1 MDIDID
7 FKTDF
12 DPLDYFKDGVRAS
25 RVDKG
30 ELRKHPAGVYLQS
43 IAQDPITKLSAIPF
57 EEAEELGYF
66 KIDFLHISLLDD
78 FESKEEI
85 RTLLELE
92 PDWSLLDE
100 QKNVEKLFQ
109 IKNQFDVVQIIN
121 PKSIEDLCDVVAIF
135 RPGKKHLLQHY
146 RANKEFIRKEL
157 FRTPDDPDKYYFKKS
172 HSLAYA
178 MNIVLQM
185 HLIKAGIL

>member
-7 FKTDF
+7 FKPNF
-12 DPLDYFKDGVRAS
+12 DPLDYFDGVRAS
-25 RVDKG
+25 RVEKG

-43 IAQDPITKLSAIPF
+43 IPKDPITNLAAIPF

-78 FESKEEI
+78 FDSKEEI
-85 RTLLELE
+85 RALLAME
-92 PDWSLLDE
+92 PDWSILDKQE
-100 QKNVEKLFQ
+100 NVEKLFQ
-109 IKNQFDVVQIIN
+109 IGRQFDVVQTIK

-135 RPGKKHLLQHY
+135 RPGKKHLLRHY
-146 RANKEFIRKEL
+146 TTNKEFIRKEL
-157 FRTPDDPDKYYFKKS
+157 YKKPDKDNAYYFKKS

>member
-7 FKTDF
+7 FKTNF
-12 DPLDYFKDGVRAS
+12 DPLDYFKDAVRAS
-25 RVDKG
+25 RVENG
-30 ELRKHPAGVYLQS
+30 ELRKHPAGAYLQT
-43 IAQDPITKLSAIPF
+43 IPKDPITELAAIPF
-57 EEAEELGYF
+57 KEAEELGYF

-85 RTLLELE
+85 RALLKLE
-92 PDWSLLDE
+92 PDWSILDE

-109 IKNQFDVVQIIN
+109 IGRQFDVVQKIK
-121 PKSIEDLCDVVAIF
+121 PKSIEDLCDVIAIF

-146 RANKEFIRKEL
+146 NANKEFIRKEL
-157 FRTPDDPDKYYFKKS
+157 FKTPDDPDKYYFKKS

>member
-7 FKTDF
+7 FKPNF
-12 DPLDYFKDGVRAS
+12 NPLDYFDGVRAS
-25 RVDKG
+25 RVEKG

-43 IAQDPITKLSAIPF
+43 IPKDPITKLAAIPF

-78 FESKEEI
+78 FDSKEEI
-85 RTLLELE
+85 RALLAME
-92 PDWSLLDE
+92 PDWSILDKQE
-100 QKNVEKLFQ
+100 NVEKLFQ
-109 IKNQFDVVQIIN
+109 IGRQFDVVQTIK

-135 RPGKKHLLQHY
+135 RPGKKHLLRHY
-146 RANKEFIRKEL
+146 TANKEFIRKEL
-157 FRTPDDPDKYYFKKS
+157 YKKPDKEKAYYFKKS

-185 HLIKAGIL
+185 HLITAGIL

>member
-7 FKTDF
+7 FKTNF
-12 DPLDYFKDGVRAS
+12 DPLDYFKEGVRAS
-25 RVDKG
+25 REERG
-30 ELRKHPAGVYLQS
+30 ELRKHPAGVYLQT
-43 IAQDPITKLSAIPF
+43 IPKDPITKLSAIPF
-57 EEAEELGYF
+57 EQAEELGYF

-85 RTLLELE
+85 RQLLKIE
-92 PDWSLLDE
+92 PDWSILDE
-100 QKNVEKLFQ
+100 QENVEKLFQ
-109 IKNQFDVVQIIN
+109 IKNQFDVVQKIK
-121 PKSIEDLCDVVAIF
+121 PKSIEDLCDVIAIF

-146 RANKEFIRKEL
+146 NANKEFIRKEL
-157 FRTPDDPDKYYFKKS
+157 YKKPEQGYYFKKS

>member
-7 FKTDF
+7 FKTNF
-12 DPLDYFKDGVRAS
+12 DPLDYFKEAVRAS
-25 RVDKG
+25 RVEKG
-30 ELRKHPAGVYLQS
+30 ELRKHPAGAYLQT
-43 IAQDPITKLSAIPF
+43 IPKDPRTKLSAIPF
-57 EEAEELGYF
+57 EQAEELGYF

-85 RTLLELE
+85 RRLLAIE
-92 PDWSLLDE
+92 PDWLILDE
-100 QKNVEKLFQ
+100 QENVEKLFQ
-109 IKNQFDVVQIIN
+109 IKNQFDVVQKIK
-121 PKSIEDLCDVVAIF
+121 PKSIEDLCDVIAIF

-146 RANKEFIRKEL
+146 NANKEFIRKEL
-157 FRTPDDPDKYYFKKS
+157 FRKPDDPDKYYFKKS